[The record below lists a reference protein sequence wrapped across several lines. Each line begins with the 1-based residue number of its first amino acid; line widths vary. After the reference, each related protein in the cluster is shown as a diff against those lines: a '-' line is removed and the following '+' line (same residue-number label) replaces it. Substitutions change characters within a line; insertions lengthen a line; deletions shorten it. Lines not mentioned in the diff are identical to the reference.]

1 MRLVPNSHPCGSG
14 RSPYQAGS
22 CVLLGFACRSGLL
35 LSMALSGSAGKAEP
49 QVQCRAPEVAVPPWA
64 AAGLRKT
71 DSLEVKVKALLAV
84 RRQRIGY
91 EKQIEA
97 AVSLCR

>member
-1 MRLVPNSHPCGSG
+1 M
-14 RSPYQAGS
+14 
-22 CVLLGFACRSGLL
+22 

-49 QVQCRAPEVAVPPWA
+49 QVQYVRVDVPVQVQVQVQCRAPEVAVPPWA
-64 AAGLRKT
+64 AAGLRNT
-71 DSLEVKVKALLAV
+71 DSLDVKVKVKALLAV

-97 AVSLCR
+97 TVSLCR